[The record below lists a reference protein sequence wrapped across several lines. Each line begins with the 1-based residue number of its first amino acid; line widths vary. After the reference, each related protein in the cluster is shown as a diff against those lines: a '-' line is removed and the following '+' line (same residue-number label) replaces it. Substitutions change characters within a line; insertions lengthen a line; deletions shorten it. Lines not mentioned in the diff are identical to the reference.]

1 MFDLTHRAEADGSVV
16 ARAEIPCT
24 LHLTSSDFEGGYY
37 GKHAIQFA
45 ISTLDTASYM
55 LIDALEEV
63 GTNGRYTPLVL
74 PNDLILEAEK
84 EPGGLPAD
92 FKKFMDSY
100 ADVYVDDDGDE
111 WLFNGIH
118 GDGYGDANY
127 RHRGVSYSE
136 IQREFHHDLT
146 AALVACKTWREDI
159 ARQVQRRVNE
169 CLGSP
174 SQLWN
179 VEIGGPVPGE
189 NNRWYGS
196 GFHCTLWYETR
207 VQA

>member
-1 MFDLTHRAEADGSVV
+1 MFDLTHRTEADGSVV

-45 ISTLDTASYM
+45 LSTLDTASYM

-74 PNDLILEAEK
+74 SNDLIPETKK
-84 EPGGLPAD
+84 ELGALPAD
-92 FKKFMDSY
+92 FAKFMDTY
-100 ADVYVDDDGDE
+100 ADGYVDDDGDK
-111 WLFNGIH
+111 WLYGIH
-118 GDGYGDANY
+118 GGGYGDANY
-127 RHRGVSYSE
+127 RRRGVGYLE
-136 IQREFHHDLT
+136 IQSEFHRDLT

-159 ARQVQRRVNE
+159 TRQVQGHVNE
-169 CLGSP
+169 CLGSTD
-174 SQLWN
+174 QLWN
-179 VEIGGPVPGE
+179 VEISDPVPDE
-189 NNRWYGS
+189 NNRWYDA
-196 GFHCTLWYETR
+196 GFNCTLWYETR

>member
-1 MFDLTHRAEADGSVV
+1 MFDLTHRTEAGGSVV

-37 GKHAIQFA
+37 AKHAIQFA
-45 ISTLDTASYM
+45 LSTLNTASFV

-74 PNDLILEAEK
+74 SNDLIPEAK
-84 EPGGLPAD
+84 KVPGGLPAD
-92 FKKFMDSY
+92 FKKFMDTY

-118 GDGYGDANY
+118 GEGYGDANY
-127 RHRGVSYSE
+127 KQRGVSYLE
-136 IQREFHHDLT
+136 IQREFHRDLT
-146 AALVACKTWREDI
+146 GALVACETWREDI
-159 ARQVQRRVNE
+159 AGQVQRLVNE

-179 VEIGGPVPGE
+179 VEIGEPMTDG
-189 NNRWYGS
+189 NRWYDS
-196 GFHCTLWYETR
+196 GFHCTIWYETR
-207 VQA
+207 VRA